1 MNALRIDDQSRESE
15 KDHGIQKEKSQSAT
29 KENFQQ
35 PISHYELNKWSP
47 PFIRRRM
54 LSGIDLGQDH
64 LKNESLD
71 DLPNVKKQHANIYL
85 QMIKIFVKIMSLSHG
100 LAETGK

>member
-1 MNALRIDDQSRESE
+1 
-15 KDHGIQKEKSQSAT
+15 
-29 KENFQQ
+29 
-35 PISHYELNKWSP
+35 
-47 PFIRRRM
+47 M